1 MRRAALVLA
10 LVLSLAALSA
20 AVAACGGESSSS
32 DSATPSGGAVATVKG
47 AEMYATFCAGCHGA
61 DGTGG
66 PGGPAVTGQSDAAQ
80 VESVVSNGAGSMPGF
95 IDQMSADQI
104 TAVSE
109 YLVNELQ

>member
-1 MRRAALVLA
+1 MRRAVIALT
-10 LVLSLAALSA
+10 LVLSLVLVVS
-20 AVAACGGESSSS
+20 VAACGGGSSSS
-32 DSATPSGGAVATVKG
+32 DSASPSGGAVATVKG

-66 PGGPAVTGQSDAAQ
+66 AGGPAVTGQTDAAQ

-95 IDQMSADQI
+95 TDQMSADQI